1 MKSFSNY
8 LNESLHD
15 ENWLNNAKTNE
26 EPFVKAAFEDEG
38 WKVKVGSQDED
49 FQGIDI
55 NVETNETDEKFGG
68 KFNIDVKGSSD
79 KNKKSKNFLLTVKS
93 ASGKEYPYNDDNF
106 FAFIDYIDKTIALVS
121 QKDIKELVKKY
132 KERDSQFGDDSKY
145 VLLPK
150 QEVKKLG
157 RIINPSDEIK
167 NSLN

>member
-8 LNESLHD
+8 LNESLHN

-26 EPFVKAAFEDEG
+26 EPFVKTALEEEG
-38 WKVKVGSQDED
+38 WKVNVGSQDED
-49 FQGIDI
+49 FNGIDLK
-55 NVETNETDEKFGG
+55 VEKKKTEDEFGG
-68 KFNIDVKGSSD
+68 KFSIDVKGSSD

-106 FAFIDYIDKTIALVS
+106 FAFIDYIDKTISLVS

-150 QEVKKLG
+150 AEVKKLG
-157 RIINPSDEIK
+157 RIINPSDKIK
-167 NSLN
+167 NLLN